1 MDSPWPHYRPL
12 HERWFMQELVDKAEL
27 APIWRERMVP
37 GENDSVFADH
47 YPDRDAAIAAATALN
62 PTLRAALSN
71 RAMDPV
77 AKRSLQLRVDK
88 ALQAKQRLQ
97 DEEALMLA
105 EALRRHAGDEQA
117 LRFHPGPNGG
127 RTEVEAVS
135 SEAQT
140 GAAETILA
148 LLIIVYRLRNNLFH
162 GEKWSYYF
170 KDQLGNFTHASAIL
184 MRTVELFAVKGL
196 LTVPE

>member
-1 MDSPWPHYRPL
+1 VSSIEAWLNANTEGYAHLTPEERQAI
-12 HERWFMQELVDKAEL
+12 HEFSLLWSFFEARVMANNASIRDFRARVTQAANHGDGLDV
-27 APIWRERMVP
+27 AP
-37 GENDSVFADH
+37 F
-47 YPDRDAAIAAATALN
+47 
-62 PTLRAALSN
+62 
-71 RAMDPV
+71 
-77 AKRSLQLRVDK
+77 Q
-88 ALQAKQRLQ
+88 
-97 DEEALMLA
+97 EALA
-105 EALRRHAGDEQA
+105 FFTARYRDSGGFNHRFQA

-127 RTEVEAVS
+127 RAEVEAVL

-140 GAAETILA
+140 GSAETLLA

-196 LTVPE
+196 LTIPE

>member
-1 MDSPWPHYRPL
+1 MSPVEAWLNANTEGYAHLVPDERQAI
-12 HERWFMQELVDKAEL
+12 HEFSLLWSFFEARVMANNASIGGFRARVAQ
-27 APIWRERMVP
+27 
-37 GENDSVFADH
+37 
-47 YPDRDAAIAAATALN
+47 AANHGSGLDVG
-62 PTLRAALSN
+62 PF
-71 RAMDPV
+71 
-77 AKRSLQLRVDK
+77 Q
-88 ALQAKQRLQ
+88 
-97 DEEALMLA
+97 EALA
-105 EALRRHAGDEQA
+105 FFTARYRDGSGFNHRFQA